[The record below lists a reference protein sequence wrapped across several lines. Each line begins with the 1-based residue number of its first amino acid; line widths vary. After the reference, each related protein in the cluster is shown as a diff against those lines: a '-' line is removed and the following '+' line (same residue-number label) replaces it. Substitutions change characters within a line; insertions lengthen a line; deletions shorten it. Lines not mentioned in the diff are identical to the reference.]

1 MQPFRCALFAA
12 VTLSAF
18 SAVAAPLHK
27 LGPWGEDPSVV
38 PDYAPAEERRAP
50 KLYDNTRIYRGL
62 PSRDA
67 EHLDDALLVC
77 HAMFTGS
84 WDFFGAPDVTL
95 RFVLG
100 KQPAVKLWGPED
112 HYDFYVSIPRIHLKS
127 GDRVEVTAW
136 DRDVTKV
143 EYIGVGHG
151 RYDGHLPLTVTG
163 KWFTIDCNA
172 VEMEEALLLARP
184 HLDRIDE
191 RIGTLEAAR
200 PDGAAWDYGRPNDD
214 GAIKG
219 RFYVGTMRYAAGAI
233 GWDHPEVRARVE
245 RLAAAEAAWN
255 ERRQSVATAL
265 VAGRRPRGEAVEA
278 YGARF
283 TVEQWVCGQK
293 ARPLLAGTPSSDCAI
308 VVAVTAPPERP
319 LECDRVRLGHVAVGV
334 VDRRGDFH
342 AAWPVCPAAEV
353 SSGKLVFAVARGDL
367 AGLWFSDGKQPTLLG
382 LDKPGD

>member
-1 MQPFRCALFAA
+1 MQPIRGALFAVVA
-12 VTLSAF
+12 LFATGAE
-18 SAVAAPLHK
+18 AAPHK
-27 LGPWGEDPSVV
+27 LGPWGEDPAVV

-50 KLYDNTRIYRGL
+50 KLYDNTRIYKGL
-62 PSRDA
+62 QAREA
-67 EHLDDALLVC
+67 ESLDDALLVC
-77 HAMFTGS
+77 HASFTGS
-84 WDFFGAPDVTL
+84 WDFLGAPDVTL

-112 HYDFYVSIPRIHLKS
+112 HYDFYVSIPRIHLHN

-143 EYIGVGHG
+143 EYIGVGRG
-151 RYDGHLPLTVTG
+151 RYDGRLPLTVTG
-163 KWFTIDCNA
+163 RWFTIDCNA
-172 VEMEEALLLARP
+172 VEMEEALQLARP

-200 PDGAAWDYGRPNDD
+200 PDGAAWDYGRPGGD

-233 GWDHPEVRARVE
+233 GWDHPEVRSRVE

-255 ERRQSVATAL
+255 EQRKSVAAAL
-265 VAGRRPRGEAVEA
+265 VAARRPRGQAVEA

-283 TVEQWVCGQK
+283 TVEQWVCGEK
-293 ARPLLAGTPSSDCAI
+293 ARPLVAGMPASDCAI
-308 VVAVTAPPERP
+308 VVAVTAPAERP
-319 LECDRVRLGHVAVGV
+319 LECNRVGLGHVAVGV

-342 AAWPVCPAAEV
+342 PAWPVCPAAEV
-353 SSGKLVFAVARGDL
+353 SAGKLVFAIGRGDL
-367 AGLWFSDGKQPTLLG
+367 AGLWLSDGKQATLLG
-382 LDKPGD
+382 LDP